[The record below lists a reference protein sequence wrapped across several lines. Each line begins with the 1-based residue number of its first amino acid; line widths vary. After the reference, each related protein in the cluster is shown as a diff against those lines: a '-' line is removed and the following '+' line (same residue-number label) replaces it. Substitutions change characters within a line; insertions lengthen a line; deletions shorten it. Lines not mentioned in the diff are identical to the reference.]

1 MSERQPEITTHR
13 KGATIGV
20 NRDGE
25 PVGVVTDLG
34 HRRFAMTLYTAE
46 CPWDAHAGVATSEAE
61 AVATVGRG
69 GETPD
74 HMVTL

>member
-1 MSERQPEITTHR
+1 MTERQPEITTHR

-20 NRDGE
+20 NRDDK

-46 CPWDAHAGVATSEAE
+46 CPWDARW
-61 AVATVGRG
+61 RG
-69 GETPD
+69 
-74 HMVTL
+74 HLRS